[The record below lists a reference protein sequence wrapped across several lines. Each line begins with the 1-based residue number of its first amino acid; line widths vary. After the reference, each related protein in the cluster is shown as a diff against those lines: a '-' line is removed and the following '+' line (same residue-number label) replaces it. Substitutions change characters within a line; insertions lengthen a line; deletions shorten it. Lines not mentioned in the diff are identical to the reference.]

1 MRAAQTAAF
10 LGAKLADSQAGGPAS
25 GVNFYS
31 LARVRPTASLAKIS
45 FATVS
50 SCIGKSL
57 PYSSARPPPPS
68 HVAGWRVNDVERPAN
83 YDAGEALF
91 NLARILVIEDDPE
104 TAAEIASC
112 LAASGFE
119 AEQSF
124 DGAEGLALALDEPF
138 DAVTLDRMLPGC
150 DGLDVVKRLR
160 EAGSDVPVLMVSAL
174 GDVDDRVVGLRAG
187 GDDYLVKPFA
197 PPELIARLEVIL
209 RRRRR
214 PEETEVML
222 RAGDL
227 KLDLV
232 RREAERDGRRIELLP
247 QEFKLLEF
255 MMRNAGQTLSR
266 RQIFEAVWEYYFD
279 PGTNLI
285 DVHVGRL
292 RRKIDAPGLPPL
304 FKTERGVG
312 YMLDAT

>member
-1 MRAAQTAAF
+1 M
-10 LGAKLADSQAGGPAS
+10 
-25 GVNFYS
+25 
-31 LARVRPTASLAKIS
+31 
-45 FATVS
+45 
-50 SCIGKSL
+50 
-57 PYSSARPPPPS
+57 
-68 HVAGWRVNDVERPAN
+68 
-83 YDAGEALF
+83 
-91 NLARILVIEDDPE
+91 ARILVIEDDPQ
-104 TAAEIASC
+104 TAAEIAAC
-112 LAASGFE
+112 LAASGFD

-124 DGAEGLALALDEPF
+124 DGAEGLALALGERF
-138 DAVTLDRMLPGC
+138 DAVTLDRMLPGR
-150 DGLDVVKRLR
+150 DGLDVVKALR

-174 GDVDDRVVGLRAG
+174 GDVDDRVTGLRAG

-197 PPELIARLEVIL
+197 PPELIARLEVML
-209 RRRRR
+209 RRHRHPPT
-214 PEETEVML
+214 PEVVL

-232 RREAERDGRRIELLP
+232 RHEAERGGRRIELLP
-247 QEFKLLEF
+247 MEFKLLEF

-266 RQIFEAVWEYYFD
+266 RMIFESVWEYYFD

-292 RRKIDAPGLPPL
+292 RRKIDAVGAAPL